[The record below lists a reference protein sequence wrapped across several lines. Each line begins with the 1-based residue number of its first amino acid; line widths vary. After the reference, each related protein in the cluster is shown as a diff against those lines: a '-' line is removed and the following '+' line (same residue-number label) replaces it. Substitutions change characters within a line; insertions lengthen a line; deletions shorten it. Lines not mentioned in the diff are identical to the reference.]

1 MDSIPVNLVQTI
13 FDKFEDRRQVAS
25 EFLQVLPKAAGSNRR
40 QFTSSRP
47 SSMRSTQLTPQVHVH
62 ARPVQLTRS
71 NVRSRSF
78 SSSREAFQ
86 FTLRLTPFTP
96 ITTFPRISFGA
107 YLRTTE
113 ILAPSFPQYTTTRI
127 FHAILGPSGHSTVLI
142 APITQFT
149 KEILRWLF

>member
-96 ITTFPRISFGA
+96 IPTFPRISFGA
-107 YLRTTE
+107 YLRTAE
-113 ILAPSFPQYTTTRI
+113 ILALPTIHCNYENLSCDSRTIRSFYSI
-127 FHAILGPSGHSTVLI
+127 NHSY
-142 APITQFT
+142 QT